1 MTTPSPRARWILSCM
16 ATLLMWR
23 CFYPVQFAWKVS
35 VASTLFELFGILIL
49 GSLIL
54 FLLKEFPFDRHERFP
69 LEQHEK
75 SVKQAAKQASPSAC
89 EAIPP
94 FTNIK
99 TSRPP
104 WKKSLRGRAPSA
116 VSTAF
121 SVDIERQASFV
132 SATTNKSRIVTIIQ
146 SPWSLPIG
154 LLVIMLI
161 LSSVKFIEMNKK
173 QLLAVNTGNGTY
185 HWHECDRSLT
195 GGLLRVLNR
204 KDFISVRGKTRLEI
218 EAAGFRPWYGCPQ

>member
-35 VASTLFELFGILIL
+35 MASTLFQLLGILIL

-54 FLLKEFPFDRHERFP
+54 FLLKEFPFDKHDER
-69 LEQHEK
+69 QV
-75 SVKQAAKQASPSAC
+75 SS
-89 EAIPP
+89 
-94 FTNIK
+94 
-99 TSRPP
+99 
-104 WKKSLRGRAPSA
+104 
-116 VSTAF
+116 VST
-121 SVDIERQASFV
+121 IK
-132 SATTNKSRIVTIIQ
+132 NKSRIVTIIQ

-154 LLVIMLI
+154 LLVTMLI

-185 HWHECDRSLT
+185 HWHECDLSLT
-195 GGLLRVLNR
+195 GGLLRVLNS

-218 EAAGFRPWYGCPQ
+218 EAAGFRPWYGCPH